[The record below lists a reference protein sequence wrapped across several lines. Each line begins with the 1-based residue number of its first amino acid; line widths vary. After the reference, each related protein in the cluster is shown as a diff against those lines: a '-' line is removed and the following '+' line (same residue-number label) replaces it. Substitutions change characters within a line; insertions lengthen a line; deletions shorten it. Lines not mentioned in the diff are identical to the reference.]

1 MEQEFFQVASS
12 TVASANGGEGAFT
25 ASLWI
30 TAIKMT
36 MAFVL
41 GSIVAF
47 RPWRFPMGLPRPPRE
62 MVHAQVLIAVAGA
75 LAVIVIGESLAIAFG
90 LVGLGGFI
98 RFRTG
103 IRDPRDAAVF
113 FLIIGIGM
121 ACGLGDEAWGAALVC
136 TVFISAILCL
146 LEFQEL
152 GKRKSYLRITVMTM
166 DARGSAGAAQAAI
179 ESFPVRICASAIKL
193 QAGRL
198 RFDLENP
205 QGVSPS
211 DIVAKILET
220 SGDDVDTI
228 IYEELVSLKGASL

>member
-1 MEQEFFQVASS
+1 MEQELMQAASS
-12 TVASANGGEGAFT
+12 TGAQSEAVFALMGEPLLGT
-25 ASLWI
+25 AV
-30 TAIKMT
+30 KML

-41 GSIVAF
+41 GTFVAF
-47 RPWRFPMGLPRPPRE
+47 RPWRYLLKLPKPPHE
-62 MVHAQVLIAVAGA
+62 MVHAQALIAVAGA

-121 ACGLGDEAWGAALVC
+121 ACGLGPQAWGAAYLS
-136 TVFISAILCL
+136 TFFISVMLFL
-146 LEFQEL
+146 LDLQ
-152 GKRKSYLRITVMTM
+152 GRDKQMSYLRITAMTM
-166 DARGSAGAAQAAI
+166 DPRGAATPAQKAIQA
-179 ESFPVRICASAIKL
+179 FPVKIRASAIKL

-205 QGVSPS
+205 QGVSAS
-211 DIVAKILET
+211 DIVDKILEQADGSIDSIT
-220 SGDDVDTI
+220 F
-228 IYEELVSLKGASL
+228 EELETLKGSSF

>member
-1 MEQEFFQVASS
+1 VENELLQAVSS
-12 TVASANGGEGAFT
+12 TVSAGDTANMSFT

-47 RPWRFPMGLPRPPRE
+47 RPWRYLMGLPQPPRE

-121 ACGLGDEAWGAALVC
+121 ACGLGDQAWGAAFVC
-136 TVFISAILCL
+136 TGFISVMLCL
-146 LEFQEL
+146 LEFQGR
-152 GKRKSYLRITVMTM
+152 GKRKSYLRITAMTM
-166 DARGSAGAAQAAI
+166 DPRGSAGPAKEAI
-179 ESFPVRICASAIKL
+179 ETFPVHICASAIKL

-205 QGVSPS
+205 QGVSPT
-211 DIVAKILET
+211 DIVDKILENANDQIDSIT
-220 SGDDVDTI
+220 
-228 IYEELVSLKGASL
+228 YEELVSLKGAAL